1 MSRPQ
6 PLLTV
11 QQARTYN
18 TEDWFT
24 DDPCEPEFIP
34 FYDEEY
40 ARHIPEFTGD
50 VDSIRQPDEWFV
62 HEDYNGNPL
71 GPANSYIYYAA
82 CPITGFIKIGFAK
95 NVPDR
100 MGKLKTA
107 TPYGLQLLA
116 YHAGKKYYEKQIHG
130 LFAELRV
137 NREWFW
143 PHAKLC
149 EWIYFRAEDGCQ

>member
-1 MSRPQ
+1 MN
-6 PLLTV
+6 LTTQQKFLAMRALCNDV
-11 QQARTYN
+11 Q
-18 TEDWFT
+18 
-24 DDPCEPEFIP
+24 I
-34 FYDEEY
+34 
-40 ARHIPEFTGD
+40 
-50 VDSIRQPDEWFV
+50 
-62 HEDYNGNPL
+62 
-71 GPANSYIYYAA
+71 
-82 CPITGFIKIGFAK
+82 
-95 NVPDR
+95 R